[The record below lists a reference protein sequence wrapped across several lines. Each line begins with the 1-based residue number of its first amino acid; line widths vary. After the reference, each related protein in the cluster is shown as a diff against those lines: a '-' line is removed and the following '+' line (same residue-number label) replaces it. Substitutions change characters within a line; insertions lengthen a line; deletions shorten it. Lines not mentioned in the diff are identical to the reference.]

1 VSFLIDYVGPFL
13 LMLGALVLVHEVGHF
28 WMAKLFKVKVER
40 FSIGFGPSILRRK
53 IGETEYVLA
62 WFLLGGYVKMLG
74 ENLEDELS
82 EEELKNSFN
91 GQSPW
96 RRIGIAV
103 GGPAMNLVL
112 PIVLFAALLM
122 AGWPTPTSLIGSVP
136 PGTPAA
142 RAGLQAGDRIVSIDG
157 DEIWRWRALRTAI
170 QTSDGR
176 PLRFGI
182 ERGGEL
188 FEFSVTPEEV
198 TPGGSLRVG
207 IEQARAAAVLGVFEE
222 DGAAALAGLRT
233 GDVVVSMNGAPVV
246 DWYGLNRALAAS
258 SGGLSLQIERPLE
271 GETEQVWL
279 QVASR
284 NGGRWSLDKLGVGR
298 VETSIMLV
306 EVMSPAK
313 RAGLQQNDIV
323 VAVGGV
329 AISTAEELKASLRQG
344 DGEPLGISVLRG
356 GERLELQVT
365 PEQRTRE
372 LDGGTDKV
380 YAAGWHLGV
389 PRTSGEL
396 RADVVRNPLLAL
408 WRGTERTTM
417 IFVGTIDALGKLVTR
432 KVGVENLAGPIGIG
446 EIAGDSLKEGWFSFL
461 TVMCV
466 ISVNLAILNLL
477 PIPILDGGNIVF
489 SVTELVQG
497 GPVNTRA
504 REIAQTVGISLIV
517 LLMGFAFWNDL
528 SRQWDGILGFLSGLV

>member
-1 VSFLIDYVGPFL
+1 VSFLIDYVGPFV
-13 LMLGALVLVHEVGHF
+13 LMLGVLVLVHEVGHF
-28 WMAKLFKVKVER
+28 WMAKTFKVKVER

-74 ENLEDELS
+74 ENPEDELS
-82 EEELKNSFN
+82 EEEHKRSFN

-96 RRIGIAV
+96 RRIGIAL
-103 GGPAMNLVL
+103 GGPAMNLL
-112 PIVLFAALLM
+112 MPIVLFAALLM
-122 AGWPTPTSLIGSVP
+122 AGWPTATSLIGSVP
-136 PGTPAA
+136 PDTPAA
-142 RAGLQAGDRIVSIDG
+142 RAGLRAGDRIVSIDG
-157 DEIWRWRALRTAI
+157 DEIWRWRALRVAI
-170 QTSDGR
+170 QTSDGK
-176 PLRFGI
+176 PLHFGI
-182 ERGGEL
+182 ERAGEL
-188 FEFSVTPEEV
+188 LELSVTPEAV
-198 TPGGSLRVG
+198 VPGGPLRVG
-207 IEQARAAAVLGVFEE
+207 IEQARAAAVLGVFEQ

-246 DWYGLNRALAAS
+246 DWYGFTHALEAAA
-258 SGGLSLQIERPLE
+258 GTLSLQIERPLG
-271 GETEQVWL
+271 GETERVEL

-284 NGGRWSLDKLGVGR
+284 SGGSWSLERLGAGQ
-298 VETSIMLV
+298 VETSIQRV

-313 RAGLQQNDIV
+313 RAGLEQDDLVLAVNG
-323 VAVGGV
+323 VAVR
-329 AISTAEELKASLRQG
+329 AAEGINASLRQG
-344 DGEPLGISVLRG
+344 GGEPLGLSVLRG

-372 LDGGTDKV
+372 VDGTSDKV
-380 YAAGWHLGV
+380 YAAGWYLGV
-389 PRTSGEL
+389 PRIAGEL
-396 RADVVRNPLLAL
+396 RNDVVRNPLLAL
-408 WRGTERTTM
+408 WRGADRTTA
-417 IFVGTIDALGKLVTR
+417 IFVGTLDGLGKLVTR

-477 PIPILDGGNIVF
+477 PIPILDGGHIIF

-497 GPVNTRA
+497 GPVNARA

-528 SRQWDGILGFLSGLV
+528 SRQWEGILGFLSGLV